1 MALKVKAVEKNI
13 KFKNTAI
20 RITCIDRNGD
30 EVRRVTS
37 TDDGTVEEPDNST
50 DSGNTDHK
58 FLIS

>member
-1 MALKVKAVEKNI
+1 MALKVKTVEKNI

-20 RITCIDRNGD
+20 QITCIDHNGD